1 MMMSMLTEQNNLE
14 VAFMQ
19 YFDMGFRVPDKD
31 PLFNGTISFMQCM
44 VFCLSMPSCLSVFVS
59 NRETCTGY
67 HFTHRYLT
75 GLQFLNSNEETY
87 FFKGNTLK

>member
-19 YFDMGFRVPDKD
+19 YYDMGFLVPDKD

-59 NRETCTGY
+59 SRDTCTGY
-67 HFTHRYLT
+67 HFTHHYKA
-75 GLQFLNSNEETY
+75 GLQFLNSSEETY